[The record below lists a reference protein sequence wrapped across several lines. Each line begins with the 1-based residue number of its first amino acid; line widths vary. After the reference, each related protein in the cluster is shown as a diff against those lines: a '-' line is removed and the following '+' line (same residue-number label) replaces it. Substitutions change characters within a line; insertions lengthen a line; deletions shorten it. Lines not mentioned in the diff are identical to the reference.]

1 MDIPRKSAARRR
13 RIRNIIYAVLGL
25 AAIAGISLGLSKL
38 KPAAPTVE
46 RATVWVDTVKRGPM
60 LRQVRGLGTLVPVD
74 IRWIPAVTSGRVD
87 RKLAQPGAFVKADT
101 ALLELSNPQLQQET
115 LNAEWDWKASE
126 KSYMDLKVRLES
138 QQLNQEADAA
148 RVQADYN
155 QAKLRLEANSELAKQ
170 GLVPELTVKLDKVTV
185 EELGNRLQIERKR
198 LEINKESTDAQ
209 LAVQKARV
217 EQLRAVY
224 ELRKSQLDQLRVRA
238 GMQGVL
244 QLVAVDVGQSVIP
257 GSNLARVADPTHL
270 KAELKIAETQAK
282 DVQIGQ
288 TAEIDT
294 RNGVIPGH
302 VIRKD
307 PAVQNGT
314 VTVDVA
320 LDSELPKGAVPD
332 LSVDGTIE
340 LEFKAS
346 RTAW

>member
-1 MDIPRKSAARRR
+1 MPILH
-13 RIRNIIYAVLGL
+13 IL
-25 AAIAGISLGLSKL
+25 AADTAPAGG
-38 KPAAPTVE
+38 AALDQVVE
-46 RATVWVDTVKRGPM
+46 A
-60 LRQVRGLGTLVPVD
+60 
-74 IRWIPAVTSGRVD
+74 SGRVD

-224 ELRKSQLDQLRVRA
+224 ELRKSQLDQL
-238 GMQGVL
+238 
-244 QLVAVDVGQSVIP
+244 AVDVGQSVIP

-340 LEFKAS
+340 LERLQDIIYVGRPVQGQPNSLVTLFKLEADGREAIRVQVKLGRS
-346 RTAW
+346 SVNTIEIMEGLKPGDQVVLSDMSAQDAFNRIRLN

>member
-257 GSNLARVADPTHL
+257 GSNLARVADPTPL
-270 KAELKIAETQAK
+270 QA
-282 DVQIGQ
+282 
-288 TAEIDT
+288 
-294 RNGVIPGH
+294 
-302 VIRKD
+302 
-307 PAVQNGT
+307 
-314 VTVDVA
+314 
-320 LDSELPKGAVPD
+320 
-332 LSVDGTIE
+332 
-340 LEFKAS
+340 
-346 RTAW
+346 

>member
-46 RATVWVDTVKRGPM
+46 RATVWVDTVK
-60 LRQVRGLGTLVPVD
+60 
-74 IRWIPAVTSGRVD
+74 
-87 RKLAQPGAFVKADT
+87 
-101 ALLELSNPQLQQET
+101 
-115 LNAEWDWKASE
+115 
-126 KSYMDLKVRLES
+126 
-138 QQLNQEADAA
+138 
-148 RVQADYN
+148 
-155 QAKLRLEANSELAKQ
+155 
-170 GLVPELTVKLDKVTV
+170 
-185 EELGNRLQIERKR
+185 ELGNRLQIERKR

-302 VIRKD
+302 VVRKD

-340 LEFKAS
+340 LERLTDVVYVGRPVQGQPNSLVTLFKLEADG
-346 RTAW
+346 RATILVQVKRG